1 MLVKDYK
8 AGTYEKLNDYKAFL
22 PSPINHDWT
31 WDSAEINKLLEK
43 ANIELGS
50 LKSYSELIPN
60 IDLYIQMHIKIE
72 ANKSSRIEG
81 TQTTIEEELMP
92 IVELNPEKRDDVA
105 EVHNYIKALEYGVK
119 RITVDEFP
127 LSSRLIREIHAILL
141 EGVRGEYKTP
151 GEYRKSQNW
160 IGGTMPSTA
169 SYVPPVFTRIPELI
183 TDIEMFIHNE
193 DIYVPELIKI
203 AIIHYQFESIHP
215 FLDGNGRTGR
225 ILIPL
230 LLLNSEILTKP
241 SFYIS
246 NYFEVHRTE
255 YYDTLNRVRMN
266 DDLEGWIKFFLQAAI
281 ETARDARSK
290 FEKAVNYVE
299 NLNERAAKIPGSTE
313 NIQKILKEF
322 YQDPAQTSADLA
334 GKVGITGTT
343 ANRILKALEN
353 ENIVT
358 EETGYSRNRVYMMRD
373 YVNLFK

>member
-1 MLVKDYK
+1 MRVGSGVILFQL
-8 AGTYEKLNDYKAFL
+8 AGFL
-22 PSPINHDWT
+22 T
-31 WDSAEINKLLEK
+31 SALADFYFAK
-43 ANIELGS
+43 
-50 LKSYSELIPN
+50 
-60 IDLYIQMHIKIE
+60 H
-72 ANKSSRIEG
+72 IEG

-203 AIIHYQFESIHP
+203 ALIHYQFESIHP

-334 GKVGITGTT
+334 SKVGITGTT

>member
-1 MLVKDYK
+1 
-8 AGTYEKLNDYKAFL
+8 
-22 PSPINHDWT
+22 
-31 WDSAEINKLLEK
+31 
-43 ANIELGS
+43 
-50 LKSYSELIPN
+50 
-60 IDLYIQMHIKIE
+60 
-72 ANKSSRIEG
+72 
-81 TQTTIEEELMP
+81 
-92 IVELNPEKRDDVA
+92 
-105 EVHNYIKALEYGVK
+105 
-119 RITVDEFP
+119 
-127 LSSRLIREIHAILL
+127 
-141 EGVRGEYKTP
+141 
-151 GEYRKSQNW
+151 
-160 IGGTMPSTA
+160 
-169 SYVPPVFTRIPELI
+169 
-183 TDIEMFIHNE
+183 MFIHNE

-203 AIIHYQFESIHP
+203 ALIHYQFESIHP

-334 GKVGITGTT
+334 SKVGITGTT